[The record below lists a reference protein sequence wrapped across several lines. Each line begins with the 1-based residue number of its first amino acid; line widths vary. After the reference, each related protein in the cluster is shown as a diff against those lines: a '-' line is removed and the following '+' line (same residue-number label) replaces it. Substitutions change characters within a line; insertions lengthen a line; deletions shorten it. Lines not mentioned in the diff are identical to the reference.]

1 MFNTLRKLSKIIQ
14 ITKIKNVFLLFIFIC
29 INALVELIS
38 LGILIPFVTLIIEPN
53 FFNDFQLFLNDQKF
67 YNFSYF
73 LNLSR
78 RDFILSLITLMI
90 IFFMFRFFVNI
101 FYVWYLNSKKVE
113 YDNIISIKI
122 LSNIS
127 KINNSSYLNIPSSE
141 LINNIT
147 GRVPMVTGSIVAL
160 SNIMVEILILSV
172 ISIILFFEFPS
183 KSAIIISITLL
194 IFLLINIFYRKF
206 IVLWSIER
214 GKGGDLRTQNLVDF
228 FLGIR
233 EVIIYS
239 LQNFFIKD
247 FLSANKKFLNSQ
259 KKILI
264 FNSLPRIIIEFLL
277 SLIFLGF
284 FFYTLTNNF
293 LTNDI
298 IISAS
303 IILILSLRI
312 FPSFNRILFNFN
324 TMKYGTES
332 IYKISNF
339 LVSTEKNF
347 IDKKDVTFKKK
358 IQIKNLSF
366 GFTKDITI
374 LENLNFEILKNK
386 KIGISGESGSGK
398 TTFIDILTGLLK
410 PTKGNISVDEINIY
424 DANVSSWIKKISFIQ
439 QKVFIF
445 NSSLR
450 QNITLVND
458 NQMIDKKK
466 LDKILELS
474 DLKNFVNSKE
484 NLELFNVGE
493 FGNNLSGGQKQ
504 KVGLAR
510 ALYQDSE
517 ILILD
522 ESTNAIDEASER
534 KIVENILSLNDKTI
548 IFITHNLK
556 NLINFDETFKFEQKK
571 LVKY

>member
-1 MFNTLRKLSKIIQ
+1 
-14 ITKIKNVFLLFIFIC
+14 
-29 INALVELIS
+29 
-38 LGILIPFVTLIIEPN
+38 
-53 FFNDFQLFLNDQKF
+53 
-67 YNFSYF
+67 
-73 LNLSR
+73 
-78 RDFILSLITLMI
+78 MI

-127 KINNSSYLNIPSSE
+127 KINYSSYLNISSSE

-160 SNIMVEILILSV
+160 ANIMVEILILSV

-298 IISAS
+298 ILSAS

-366 GFTKDITI
+366 GFTKDFTI

-410 PTKGNISVDEINIY
+410 PTKGDISVDEINIY

-474 DLKNFVNSKE
+474 DLKNFVNSKQ

-522 ESTNAIDEASER
+522 ESTNAIDEVSER
-534 KIVENILSLNDKTI
+534 KIIENILSLNDKTI

-556 NLINFDETFKFEQKK
+556 NLVNFDETFKFEQKK

>member
-14 ITKIKNVFLLFIFIC
+14 ITKIQNVFLLFIFIC

-53 FFNDFQLFLNDQKF
+53 FFNDFQLFLNNQKF

-78 RDFILSLITLMI
+78 KDFILSLITLMI

-127 KINNSSYLNIPSSE
+127 KINYSSYLNISSSE

-160 SNIMVEILILSV
+160 ANIMVEILILSV

-264 FNSLPRIIIEFLL
+264 FNSLPRIIIEFFL

-298 IISAS
+298 ILSAS

-366 GFTKDITI
+366 GFTKDFTI

-410 PTKGNISVDEINIY
+410 PTKGDISVDEINIY

-474 DLKNFVNSKE
+474 DLKNFVNSKQ

-522 ESTNAIDEASER
+522 ESTNAIDEVSER
-534 KIVENILSLNDKTI
+534 KIIENILSLNDKTI

-556 NLINFDETFKFEQKK
+556 NLVNFDETFKFEQKK

>member
-474 DLKNFVNSKE
+474 DLKNFVNSKQ

>member
-14 ITKIKNVFLLFIFIC
+14 ITKIQNVFLLFIFIC

-53 FFNDFQLFLNDQKF
+53 FFNDFQLFLNNQKF

-78 RDFILSLITLMI
+78 KDFILSLITLMI

-127 KINNSSYLNIPSSE
+127 KINYSSYLNISSSE

-160 SNIMVEILILSV
+160 ANIMVEILILSV

-298 IISAS
+298 ILSAS

-366 GFTKDITI
+366 GFTKDFTI

-410 PTKGNISVDEINIY
+410 PTKGDISVDEINIY

-522 ESTNAIDEASER
+522 ESTNAIDEVSER
-534 KIVENILSLNDKTI
+534 KIIENILSLNDKTI

-556 NLINFDETFKFEQKK
+556 NLVNFDETFKFEQKK

>member
-14 ITKIKNVFLLFIFIC
+14 ITKIQNVFLLFIFIC

-228 FLGIR
+228 FFR
-233 EVIIYS
+233 Y
-239 LQNFFIKD
+239 
-247 FLSANKKFLNSQ
+247 
-259 KKILI
+259 
-264 FNSLPRIIIEFLL
+264 
-277 SLIFLGF
+277 
-284 FFYTLTNNF
+284 
-293 LTNDI
+293 
-298 IISAS
+298 
-303 IILILSLRI
+303 
-312 FPSFNRILFNFN
+312 
-324 TMKYGTES
+324 
-332 IYKISNF
+332 
-339 LVSTEKNF
+339 
-347 IDKKDVTFKKK
+347 
-358 IQIKNLSF
+358 
-366 GFTKDITI
+366 
-374 LENLNFEILKNK
+374 
-386 KIGISGESGSGK
+386 
-398 TTFIDILTGLLK
+398 
-410 PTKGNISVDEINIY
+410 
-424 DANVSSWIKKISFIQ
+424 
-439 QKVFIF
+439 
-445 NSSLR
+445 
-450 QNITLVND
+450 
-458 NQMIDKKK
+458 
-466 LDKILELS
+466 
-474 DLKNFVNSKE
+474 
-484 NLELFNVGE
+484 
-493 FGNNLSGGQKQ
+493 
-504 KVGLAR
+504 
-510 ALYQDSE
+510 
-517 ILILD
+517 
-522 ESTNAIDEASER
+522 
-534 KIVENILSLNDKTI
+534 
-548 IFITHNLK
+548 
-556 NLINFDETFKFEQKK
+556 
-571 LVKY
+571 

>member
-14 ITKIKNVFLLFIFIC
+14 ITKIQNVFLLFILIC
-29 INALVELIS
+29 INAVVELIS

-53 FFNDFQLFLNDQKF
+53 FFNDFQLFLNNQKF

-78 RDFILSLITLMI
+78 KDFILSLITLMI
-90 IFFMFRFFVNI
+90 IFFIFRFFVNI

-127 KINNSSYLNIPSSE
+127 KINYSSYLNISSSE

-160 SNIMVEILILSV
+160 ANIMVEILILSV

-298 IISAS
+298 ILSAS

-366 GFTKDITI
+366 GFTKDFTI

-410 PTKGNISVDEINIY
+410 PTKGDISVDEINIY

-474 DLKNFVNSKE
+474 DLKNFVNSKQ

-522 ESTNAIDEASER
+522 ESTNAIDEVSER
-534 KIVENILSLNDKTI
+534 KIIENILSLNDKTI

-556 NLINFDETFKFEQKK
+556 NLVNFDETFKFEQKK

>member
-14 ITKIKNVFLLFIFIC
+14 ITKIQNVFLLFIFIC

-53 FFNDFQLFLNDQKF
+53 FFNDFQLFLNNQKF

-78 RDFILSLITLMI
+78 KDFILSLITLMI

-127 KINNSSYLNIPSSE
+127 KINYSSYLNISSSE

-160 SNIMVEILILSV
+160 ANIMVEILILSV

-298 IISAS
+298 ILSAS

-366 GFTKDITI
+366 GFTKDFTI

-410 PTKGNISVDEINIY
+410 PTKGDISVDEINIY

-474 DLKNFVNSKE
+474 DLKNFVNSKQ

-522 ESTNAIDEASER
+522 ESTNAIDEVSER
-534 KIVENILSLNDKTI
+534 KIIENILSLNDKTI

-556 NLINFDETFKFEQKK
+556 NLVNFDETFKFEQKK

>member
-1 MFNTLRKLSKIIQ
+1 M
-14 ITKIKNVFLLFIFIC
+14 
-29 INALVELIS
+29 
-38 LGILIPFVTLIIEPN
+38 IL
-53 FFNDFQLFLNDQKF
+53 
-67 YNFSYF
+67 
-73 LNLSR
+73 
-78 RDFILSLITLMI
+78 
-90 IFFMFRFFVNI
+90 
-101 FYVWYLNSKKVE
+101 
-113 YDNIISIKI
+113 
-122 LSNIS
+122 
-127 KINNSSYLNIPSSE
+127 
-141 LINNIT
+141 
-147 GRVPMVTGSIVAL
+147 
-160 SNIMVEILILSV
+160 
-172 ISIILFFEFPS
+172 
-183 KSAIIISITLL
+183 
-194 IFLLINIFYRKF
+194 
-206 IVLWSIER
+206 
-214 GKGGDLRTQNLVDF
+214 
-228 FLGIR
+228 
-233 EVIIYS
+233 
-239 LQNFFIKD
+239 
-247 FLSANKKFLNSQ
+247 
-259 KKILI
+259 
-264 FNSLPRIIIEFLL
+264 
-277 SLIFLGF
+277 
-284 FFYTLTNNF
+284 
-293 LTNDI
+293 
-298 IISAS
+298 SAS

-332 IYKISNF
+332 IYKIFNF

-366 GFTKDITI
+366 GFTKDFTI

-410 PTKGNISVDEINIY
+410 PTKGDISVDEINIY

-474 DLKNFVNSKE
+474 DLKNFVNSKQ

-522 ESTNAIDEASER
+522 ESTNAIDEVSER
-534 KIVENILSLNDKTI
+534 KIIENILSLNDKTI

-556 NLINFDETFKFEQKK
+556 NLVNFDETFKFEQKK
-571 LVKY
+571 LVKYWLNKLVGVHSSDIRAKN

>member
-14 ITKIKNVFLLFIFIC
+14 ITKIQNVFLLFIFIC

-53 FFNDFQLFLNDQKF
+53 FFNDFQLFLNNQKF

-78 RDFILSLITLMI
+78 KDFILSLITLMI

-113 YDNIISIKI
+113 YENIISIKI

-127 KINNSSYLNIPSSE
+127 KINYSSYLNISSSE

-160 SNIMVEILILSV
+160 ANIMVEILILSV

-298 IISAS
+298 ILSAS

-366 GFTKDITI
+366 GFTKDFTI

-410 PTKGNISVDEINIY
+410 PTKGDISVDEINIY

-474 DLKNFVNSKE
+474 DLKNFVNSKQ

-522 ESTNAIDEASER
+522 ESTNAIDEVSER
-534 KIVENILSLNDKTI
+534 KIIENILSLNDKTI

-556 NLINFDETFKFEQKK
+556 NLVNFDETFKFEQKK

>member
-14 ITKIKNVFLLFIFIC
+14 ITKIQNVFLLFIFIC

-53 FFNDFQLFLNDQKF
+53 FFNDFQLFLNNQKF

-78 RDFILSLITLMI
+78 KDFILSLITLMI
-90 IFFMFRFFVNI
+90 IFFIFRFFVNI

-127 KINNSSYLNIPSSE
+127 KINYSSYLNISSSE

-160 SNIMVEILILSV
+160 ANIMVEILILSV
-172 ISIILFFEFPS
+172 ISIILFFQFPS

-214 GKGGDLRTQNLVDF
+214 GKGGDLRTQNLLDF

-247 FLSANKKFLNSQ
+247 FISSNKKFLNSQ

-298 IISAS
+298 ILSAS

-339 LVSTEKNF
+339 LVSTDKNSIEKPSL
-347 IDKKDVTFKKK
+347 
-358 IQIKNLSF
+358 LSC
-366 GFTKDITI
+366 
-374 LENLNFEILKNK
+374 
-386 KIGISGESGSGK
+386 SG
-398 TTFIDILTGLLK
+398 
-410 PTKGNISVDEINIY
+410 
-424 DANVSSWIKKISFIQ
+424 
-439 QKVFIF
+439 
-445 NSSLR
+445 
-450 QNITLVND
+450 
-458 NQMIDKKK
+458 
-466 LDKILELS
+466 LS
-474 DLKNFVNSKE
+474 P
-484 NLELFNVGE
+484 
-493 FGNNLSGGQKQ
+493 
-504 KVGLAR
+504 
-510 ALYQDSE
+510 
-517 ILILD
+517 
-522 ESTNAIDEASER
+522 
-534 KIVENILSLNDKTI
+534 
-548 IFITHNLK
+548 
-556 NLINFDETFKFEQKK
+556 
-571 LVKY
+571 

>member
-160 SNIMVEILILSV
+160 ANIMVEILILSV

>member
-14 ITKIKNVFLLFIFIC
+14 ITKIQNVFLLFIFIC

-113 YDNIISIKI
+113 YENIISIKI

-127 KINNSSYLNIPSSE
+127 KINYSSYLNISSSE

-298 IISAS
+298 ILSAS

>member
-1 MFNTLRKLSKIIQ
+1 MFYTLRKLSKIIQ
-14 ITKIKNVFLLFIFIC
+14 ITKIQNVFLLFILIC
-29 INALVELIS
+29 INAVVELIS

-53 FFNDFQLFLNDQKF
+53 FFNDFQLFLNNQKF

-78 RDFILSLITLMI
+78 KDFILSLITLMI

-141 LINNIT
+141 FISNIT

-160 SNIMVEILILSV
+160 ANIMVEILILSV

-298 IISAS
+298 ILSAS

-366 GFTKDITI
+366 GFTKDFTI

-410 PTKGNISVDEINIY
+410 PTKGDISVDEINIY

-474 DLKNFVNSKE
+474 DLKNFVNSKQ

-522 ESTNAIDEASER
+522 ESTNAIDEVSER
-534 KIVENILSLNDKTI
+534 KIIENILSLNDKTI

-556 NLINFDETFKFEQKK
+556 NLVNFDETFKFEQKK